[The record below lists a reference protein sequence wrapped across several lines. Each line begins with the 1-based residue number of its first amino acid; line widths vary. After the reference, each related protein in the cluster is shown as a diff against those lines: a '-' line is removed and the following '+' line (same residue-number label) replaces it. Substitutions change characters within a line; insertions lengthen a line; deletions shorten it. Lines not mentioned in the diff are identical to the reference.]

1 MADHAGTPPDP
12 VNPFLDAAWA
22 PSLPDVD
29 PVTRDFYLTLRR
41 LEIIHRDRPRL
52 GEGVRVSEEPVRL
65 GQKPTLAFEASTIL
79 ATDQREGGL
88 PPRLEVGFFGVFGPN
103 GPLPLHLTEYA
114 HQRMH
119 HSHDGTLVQFLN
131 IFHHRLL
138 TLFYRAWANSQPT
151 VSRDRP
157 DSDRFARFVTAS
169 AGHANRPKGQAE
181 SYIDRFAR
189 YMACHFTGQ
198 TRHPEGLSKVLSS
211 FFGVPAR
218 VEEYIGESLR
228 IPDQFC
234 WRLTPKAGA
243 HEALG
248 KLGSGTRVGRNAWE
262 RQFKFRVVLGP
273 MPRAQ
278 YDRLLPRG
286 ADLPLL
292 VTLVQRYAGVEL
304 NWDVQLVLH
313 EPDMK
318 PMQLGK
324 SELSRTSYLVR
335 NAVSRDKSW
344 QDFIFEPMAQ
354 AG

>member
-79 ATDQREGGL
+79 ATDPRKDGL

-131 IFHHRLL
+131 IFHHRML

-157 DSDRFARFVTAS
+157 DSDRFARFVRLCARS
-169 AGHANRPKGQAE
+169 HRAE
-181 SYIDRFAR
+181 RKADDGAHHHVGAR
-189 YMACHFTGQ
+189 EQRLAQ
-198 TRHPEGLSKVLSS
+198 RHPGRVHAHAREAILARFLAQLDHFVARRLGLEQRVIDQLAEIRGH
-211 FFGVPAR
+211 FANAR
-218 VEEYIGESLR
+218 R
-228 IPDQFC
+228 RAD
-234 WRLTPKAGA
+234 A
-243 HEALG
+243 H
-248 KLGSGTRVGRNAWE
+248 GTSA
-262 RQFKFRVVLGP
+262 FH
-273 MPRAQ
+273 RA
-278 YDRLLPRG
+278 
-286 ADLPLL
+286 
-292 VTLVQRYAGVEL
+292 
-304 NWDVQLVLH
+304 H
-313 EPDMK
+313 
-318 PMQLGK
+318 
-324 SELSRTSYLVR
+324 
-335 NAVSRDKSW
+335 
-344 QDFIFEPMAQ
+344 
-354 AG
+354 